1 MGDVRLIMVG
11 DLKQLAPVKLF
22 ENGGYFFE
30 SALYERIHDNMTRI
44 DLTEVKRTNDPEF
57 IKI

>member
-1 MGDVRLIMVG
+1 LVG

-57 IKI
+57 IKIQ